1 MALRNKMRGGSISG
15 IGQDGHN
22 GSGSNYH
29 MGALHGME
37 GNIRH
42 MNPNMERNMNS
53 GGAGMNSL
61 NGYGSHG
68 NMGGMQGHGQGQ
80 GQGQGMSR
88 MNHQM
93 QQQAYKSQQQALAL
107 AQQQLFSHQQAQS
120 GQFRGPDPSHGH
132 SPQNGGQ
139 TGNQYFFPMREG
151 DQMVGP
157 RSEQVIIRGPAQPG
171 ANQSSGGLGGPLLGQ
186 DFSQSQG
193 RRPGGGGGGG
203 GMNGMGLE
211 LNLNT
216 PLSETYG
223 AFGIRRGLGETS
235 HSTLLGGDGLGLGR
249 SLSTF
254 NSVIDGGQARR
265 YGEISLSSSVLGLSS
280 DNLSHDRSNI
290 NSGGTSYD
298 LNSERPL
305 ERRFSEPFRDH
316 TDGLAAGAFNPS
328 LSLSGGASGSA
339 PPSRRLSASMH
350 QAAKNFSERDKI
362 ERDRALGIEPWDNP
376 LYAMDRDVID
386 ERLRDRDRYAESEF
400 SLETTSELFTS
411 SALGSNSQ
419 MLSDDREREREP
431 PVEYYDPRN
440 QRAYQQSLGRDSYLR
455 GLDSPQESHPLH
467 QGGQLGAGV
476 GPSLFLQ
483 QREDEMLFEQEYTM
497 RDRDRQHQLQ
507 RQQEEDDQ
515 HQRLILQNQQAG
527 TQRQSFRPTQNVFD
541 PKKWI

>member
-1 MALRNKMRGGSISG
+1 MALRNKMRGGAISG
-15 IGQDGHN
+15 IGQDGHS

-53 GGAGMNSL
+53 GGAGMNLL

-80 GQGQGMSR
+80 GMNR

-139 TGNQYFFPMREG
+139 TGNQYFFPMRDG

-157 RSEQVIIRGPAQPG
+157 RSDQVLIRGSAQVG
-171 ANQSSGGLGGPLLGQ
+171 VNQSGGGLGGALLGQ

-193 RRPGGGGGGG
+193 RRAGVG

-211 LNLNT
+211 LNLNA

-223 AFGIRRGLGETS
+223 AFGPRRGLGDTS
-235 HSTLLGGDGLGLGR
+235 HSALLGSDGLGLGR

-265 YGEISLSSSVLGLSS
+265 YGELSLSGSVLGVLSS
-280 DNLSHDRSNI
+280 DNLAHDRSN
-290 NSGGTSYD
+290 SGGGGTSYE

-316 TDGLAAGAFNPS
+316 ADSLAAGAFNPS
-328 LSLSGGASGSA
+328 LSLSGSAGNSA

-376 LYAMDRDVID
+376 LYSMDRDAID
-386 ERLRDRDRYAESEF
+386 ERLRERDRYAENDF
-400 SLETTSELFTS
+400 NLESTSELFAS
-411 SALGSNSQ
+411 SALESNNQ
-419 MLSDDREREREP
+419 MLSDDREREREREP
-431 PVEYYDPRN
+431 PVKYYDPRT

-455 GLDSPQESHPLH
+455 GLESPQEHHTHH
-467 QGGQLGAGV
+467 QGGQPSAGA

-483 QREDEMLFEQEYTM
+483 QREDDMLFEQEYSM

>member
-1 MALRNKMRGGSISG
+1 MALRNKMRGGAISN
-15 IGQDGHN
+15 IGQDGHS

-53 GGAGMNSL
+53 GGAGMNLL

-80 GQGQGMSR
+80 GMNR

-139 TGNQYFFPMREG
+139 TGNQYFFPMRDG

-157 RSEQVIIRGPAQPG
+157 RSDQVLIRGSAQVG

-193 RRPGGGGGGG
+193 RRTGVG
-203 GMNGMGLE
+203 GMNGMGIE
-211 LNLNT
+211 LNLNA

-223 AFGIRRGLGETS
+223 AFGPRRGLGDSS
-235 HSTLLGGDGLGLGR
+235 HSALLGGEGLGLGR

-265 YGEISLSSSVLGLSS
+265 YGELSLSGSVLGGLSS
-280 DNLSHDRSNI
+280 DNLTHDRSN
-290 NSGGTSYD
+290 SGGGGASYD

-316 TDGLAAGAFNPS
+316 TDGLATSAFNPS
-328 LSLSGGASGSA
+328 LSLSGSAGGSA

-376 LYAMDRDVID
+376 LYSMDRDAID
-386 ERLRDRDRYAESEF
+386 ERLRERDRYAESDF
-400 SLETTSELFTS
+400 NLESTSELFAS

-419 MLSDDREREREP
+419 MLSDDREREREREA
-431 PVEYYDPRN
+431 PVEYYDPRT

-455 GLDSPQESHPLH
+455 GLDSPQEHHAHH
-467 QGGQLGAGV
+467 QGGQPVAGA

-483 QREDEMLFEQEYTM
+483 QRDDEMLFEQEYSM

>member
-1 MALRNKMRGGSISG
+1 MALRNKMRGGAISG
-15 IGQDGHN
+15 IGQDGHS

-53 GGAGMNSL
+53 GGAGMN
-61 NGYGSHG
+61 GYGSHG

-80 GQGQGMSR
+80 GQGQGMNW

-132 SPQNGGQ
+132 SPQNAGQ
-139 TGNQYFFPMREG
+139 TGNQYFFPMRDG

-157 RSEQVIIRGPAQPG
+157 RSDQVLIRGPPQVG
-171 ANQSSGGLGGPLLGQ
+171 VNQSSGGLGGALLGQ

-193 RRPGGGGGGG
+193 RRPVVG
-203 GMNGMGLE
+203 GMNGMGLDLS
-211 LNLNT
+211 LNA

-223 AFGIRRGLGETS
+223 SFGPRRGLSETS
-235 HSTLLGGDGLGLGR
+235 HSALLGSDGLGLGR

-265 YGEISLSSSVLGLSS
+265 YGELSLSGSGLGGLSS
-280 DNLSHDRSNI
+280 DNLTHDRSN
-290 NSGGTSYD
+290 SGGGGGGASYE
-298 LNSERPL
+298 LSGERPI
-305 ERRFSEPFRDH
+305 ERRFSERDH
-316 TDGLAAGAFNPS
+316 TDGLAAGPFNPS
-328 LSLSGGASGSA
+328 LSLNSSTGSSA
-339 PPSRRLSASMH
+339 PASRRLSASMH

-376 LYAMDRDVID
+376 LYTMDRDAID
-386 ERLRDRDRYAESEF
+386 DRLRERDRYAESDF
-400 SLETTSELFTS
+400 NLESTSELFATS
-411 SALGSNSQ
+411 TLGSNSQ
-419 MLSDDREREREP
+419 MLSDDREREREREAP
-431 PVEYYDPRN
+431 EYYDPRT
-440 QRAYQQSLGRDSYLR
+440 QRAYQQSVGRDSYLR
-455 GLDSPQESHPLH
+455 GLESPQEHHTHH
-467 QGGQLGAGV
+467 QGGQPSAGA

-483 QREDEMLFEQEYTM
+483 QREDEMLFEQEYSM

-527 TQRQSFRPTQNVFD
+527 TQRQSFRSTQNVFD